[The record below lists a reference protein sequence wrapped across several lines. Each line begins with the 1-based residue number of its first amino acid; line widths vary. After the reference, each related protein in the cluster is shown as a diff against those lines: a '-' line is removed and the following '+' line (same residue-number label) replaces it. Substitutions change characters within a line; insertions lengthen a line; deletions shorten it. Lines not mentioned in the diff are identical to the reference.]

1 MVDSERLIC
10 VSADLQETGTGV
22 RFEVM
27 RFGRS
32 EPAFVVRF
40 RGLARA
46 YINRCSHVPREL
58 DWQPGE
64 FFDSEGALLIC
75 SMHGATYYPDTGKCH
90 MGPCRR
96 NGGLVALPVVERD
109 GKVILREGQD
119 NE

>member
-1 MVDSERLIC
+1 MADAERLIC
-10 VSADLQETGTGV
+10 DSADLQETGDGV
-22 RFEVM
+22 RFKVM

-32 EPAFVVRF
+32 EAAFVVRF
-40 RGLARA
+40 KGAPRA
-46 YINRCSHVPREL
+46 YLNRCVHVPREL
-58 DWQPGE
+58 DWQPGQ

-90 MGPCRR
+90 MGPCR

-109 GKVILREGQD
+109 GKVILMEGQD